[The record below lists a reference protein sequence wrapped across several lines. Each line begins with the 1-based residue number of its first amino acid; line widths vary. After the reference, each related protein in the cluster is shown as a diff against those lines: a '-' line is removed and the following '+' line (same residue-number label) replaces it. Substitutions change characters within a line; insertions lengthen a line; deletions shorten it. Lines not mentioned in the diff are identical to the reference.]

1 MYETKSCSASK
12 LIEKLFNIL
21 VLIWFNT
28 YWLSKVA
35 LDQLFMI
42 IIRATYL
49 AVLPSHSIN
58 KYIFKMRTCS
68 LAVEMLV
75 NKTNLTQKIVV
86 NNLLMRVNT
95 VDCLIVYLAVAD
107 LQQSRKPSM
116 GKFHQHHNPAEHR
129 SDGFPCTKK

>member
-1 MYETKSCSASK
+1 
-12 LIEKLFNIL
+12 
-21 VLIWFNT
+21 
-28 YWLSKVA
+28 
-35 LDQLFMI
+35 
-42 IIRATYL
+42 
-49 AVLPSHSIN
+49 
-58 KYIFKMRTCS
+58 MRTCS
-68 LAVEMLV
+68 LAVEMLI